1 MTDLTTL
8 TDSELDAL
16 RVAVLTEQGRRRM
29 LAEAPAQ
36 TKALNDSYAAAVASA
51 APVDW
56 AVVPDAIGPGVAV
69 TWNGNRWRNKSGTW
83 LPKTA
88 SPGTYPMGWTQETGL
103 PTASAWSGA
112 SVAYKMGDLVTYSGV
127 VYRCLQAHTSQ
138 AGWIPS
144 AVPALWTLA

>member
-1 MTDLTTL
+1 MDLTTL
-8 TDSELDAL
+8 TDAEARDLLA
-16 RVAVLTEQGRRRM
+16 RVYADVQRRDTI
-29 LAEAPAQ
+29 AQAPAQ
-36 TKALNDSYAAAVASA
+36 AEALAATYAAAVASTD
-51 APVDW
+51 PVAW

-69 TWNGNRWRNKSGTW
+69 TWTDGNRWRNKSGTW

-112 SVAYKMGDLVTYSGV
+112 SVAYKVGDLVTYSGV

-138 AGWIPS
+138 AGWNPS
-144 AVPALWTLA
+144 AVPALWTRA